1 MSVRAIGKA
10 YSFKTPSNDD
20 VLIGD
25 IVDADFHPKFTLTKW
40 NGNAWLKFAFDDNQ
54 ITKAQ
59 TVALQSNKVVWDTP
73 LFALRFYPLEQAV
86 GHEDG
91 GLEFEL
97 ILKTKPQKNSFSLSI
112 QTQNLA
118 FHYQPSLTQEFNIA
132 ECFELSE
139 TYARLKNGREVFRPK
154 PVVGSYAV
162 YHASKANGIYK
173 NGKAFHIYRPKLT
186 DADGKTAWAD
196 LDVDVVN
203 GVLTLT
209 LPQAFLDAA
218 KYPVVVDPTFGYT
231 SIGATDGYATATFT
245 RGIQFSCPETGTLES
260 ISLYCSSTGIDI
272 KVGLYDTSGSPP
284 WEVPLNKVAGSGA
297 VSVVTSGWQVVSLS
311 ASLTAQKYYLMFVE
325 ASFAGTYLKYDSAT
339 ALSGSSNVVYGDEW
353 VDPMTGWSVEN
364 DYKWSIYATYTTG
377 GTLQT
382 VTDSVGLSD
391 SILRHKAVLPITD
404 GVGLADAILRHKTFA
419 VSDSVGAS
427 DLARTNK
434 SPLIVADVLGLVDV
448 ILRNKQF
455 AVTDAVAL
463 AELVDVIKGLILKTV
478 TDSIGLTD
486 AILRDKIIA
495 LIDAC
500 SLFDAVSTPS
510 RVLRA
515 LDAVGLADGALVN
528 KVLQVTESISIAEV
542 VEVGAGG
549 VKKTRLF
556 LVLGD
561 LAVQL
566 TGD

>member
-1 MSVRAIGKA
+1 VSVSAIGKA

-118 FHYQPSLTQEFNIA
+118 FYYQPSLTQEFNIA

-139 TYARLKNGREVFRPK
+139 TYARLKSGREVFRPE

-231 SIGATDGYATATFT
+231 SIGASTWSDWVNWVGATKFSLSEAGTVTSMTF
-245 RGIQFSCPETGTLES
+245 
-260 ISLYCSSTGIDI
+260 Y
-272 KVGLYDTSGSPP
+272 
-284 WEVPLNKVAGSGA
+284 NAGSSDNG
-297 VSVVTSGWQVVSLS
+297 QVAIYDHDAGNDRPGNRLLIGSIEAMAGNDWHVFNVPDTALS
-311 ASLTAQKYYLMFVE
+311 
-325 ASFAGTYLKYDSAT
+325 AGTYWLAWGEHDESTAGVRYDSGF
-339 ALSGSSNVVYGDEW
+339 SGLTHYISSGGGILPSSWY
-353 VDPMTGWSVEN
+353 VDANT
-364 DYKWSIYATYTTG
+364 DRKISIYATYTTG

-391 SILRHKAVLPITD
+391 SILRHKAILPITD

-434 SPLIVADVLGLVDV
+434 SPLIVADALGLVDV

-510 RVLRA
+510 RGLRA

-528 KVLQVTESISIAEV
+528 KILQVTESISIAEV